1 VLIDWFTVSA
11 QVVNFL
17 ILVYLLKRF
26 LYGPILQAMD
36 RREQEIGDRLR
47 DAAEKREAAENEAE
61 AYRSKA
67 REVEEERPRRLKA
80 VEEEVE
86 KRRRELLSRAKEE
99 VEELREA
106 WRASMVREQRNFL
119 DELKRRTG
127 SEVVRIAG
135 RALAELADADLA
147 EGLAARFCERLNA
160 LDPKEKER
168 WSGTAAQE
176 EVVLRSPFELEPS
189 LRDRIVSA
197 LQEVCGRE
205 PRLSCR
211 TDPDMPLGIELT
223 AGGVRLSWGLE
234 SYLED
239 LEKDVTELLQAQAA
253 SAEAPAGES
262 GGEEEK

>member
-17 ILVYLLKRF
+17 ILIYLLKRF

-47 DAAEKREAAENEAE
+47 EAAETRAAAEQEAE
-61 AYRSKA
+61 DYRRKA

-80 VEEEVE
+80 VEEEVG
-86 KRRRELLSRAKEE
+86 RHRRELLDKGKAE

-106 WRASMVREQRNFL
+106 WRKSMAREQRNFL

-147 EGLAARFCERLNA
+147 ERLVARFCERLDA
-160 LDPKEKER
+160 LSSDEKER
-168 WSGTAAQE
+168 WSAAATQE
-176 EVVLRSPFELEPS
+176 EVALRSAFELEPS
-189 LRDRIVSA
+189 LRGRIVSA
-197 LQEVCGRE
+197 LQEVCGKE
-205 PRLSCR
+205 LQFAYR
-211 TDPDMPLGIELT
+211 TDPDMPLGLELT
-223 AGGVRLSWGLE
+223 TGGVRLSWGLE
-234 SYLED
+234 SYFEA
-239 LEKDVTELLQAQAA
+239 LEKKVAELLQEQAA
-253 SAEAPAGES
+253 SAGGN